1 MLFGI
6 KKKKQIYPKAMA
18 IFGSATKDIA
28 VKCRATVF
36 KTGALLAKHNVRLV
50 YGVGDDGMM
59 GTAYQG
65 VRSEKG
71 KVLGITL
78 PLLLKRQCAD
88 PTIYGKGELKLVDNL
103 DERKYLMLKNSDALL
118 IAPGGWGTLDEIATY
133 AVHFKIGDWQAVP
146 IIFLNYRHYWD
157 GFLKFVKQMEKDGAV
172 TSQQIAFIGSIKKP
186 KDIFK
191 EYRRILKQIEK
202 YQAKN
207 KWKN

>member
-1 MLFGI
+1 
-6 KKKKQIYPKAMA
+6 MA
-18 IFGSATKDIA
+18 IFGSATQDIA

-59 GTAYQG
+59 GTAYHG

-88 PTIYGKGELKLVDNL
+88 PSIYGKDELKLVETL
-103 DERKYLMLKNSDALL
+103 DERKKLMLDSSDALL

-133 AVHFKIGDWQAVP
+133 AVHFKIGDWPTVP

-157 GFLKFVKQMEKDGAV
+157 GFLEFVKQMEKDGAV
-172 TSQQIAFIGSIKKP
+172 TSKQISFIGSVKKP

-191 EYRRILKQIEK
+191 EYHRVLKKIK
-202 YQAKN
+202 TS
-207 KWKN
+207 

>member
-6 KKKKQIYPKAMA
+6 KKKFQNYPKAMA

-36 KTGALLAKHNVRLV
+36 KTGAILAKHNVRLV
-50 YGVGDDGMM
+50 YGVGDNGMM

-78 PLLLKRQCAD
+78 PLLLERQCAN
-88 PTIYGKGELKLVDNL
+88 PKIYGKDELKLVDSL
-103 DERKYLMLKNSDALL
+103 DERKKLMLESSDALL

-133 AVHFKIGDWQAVP
+133 AVHFKIGDWPAVP

-157 GFLKFVKQMEKDGAV
+157 GFLDFIKQMEKDGAV
-172 TSQQIAFIGSIKKP
+172 THEQIAFIGSVKKP
-186 KDIFK
+186 ENIFK
-191 EYRRILKQIEK
+191 EYHRILKQIQK
-202 YQAKN
+202 K
-207 KWKN
+207 